1 MNELSDKAAREL
13 IRDGLAYNLVVEAAA
28 GTGKTTE
35 LVNRI
40 VAVLAGGHASVDSL
54 VAVTFTEKAAG
65 ELKLR
70 LRAGLEQSRQQTAAG
85 SPERKN
91 LDRALARLE
100 EARVNTIHGFCA
112 DLLRERPVEARV
124 DPRFQTMTEAE
135 AGRLYQEGFN
145 LWLQE
150 RLEDPPEGVRRSLCR
165 TSRFGDE
172 GPSARL
178 RTAGWTL
185 AQWRDFPA
193 PWRRETFERQTEI
206 DTLVK
211 QLHDFANLTQRCANP
226 SRDFFY
232 NDTEPARRLS
242 REIRA
247 IEEVRARDYDI
258 LEGKLVELLN
268 WKFEKPR
275 SGLGK
280 NYGDGVLRATV
291 RTAHGELCEAIR
303 KFARAA
309 DADLAALLQL
319 ELRGAVERYERLKE
333 RSGRLDFVD
342 LLLRA
347 RDLIRDCDAVRAD
360 FQRRFSHIFVDE
372 FQDTDPLQAEILL
385 LLAASDPDVRDW
397 RKVTPGPGKLFLV
410 GDPKQSVYRFRRADV
425 GIYLEVKE
433 LLRRRGA
440 RCVNLTTSFRSVPSI
455 QRAIN
460 AAFAPLMR
468 RDDAALQAGYVPLAP
483 HRSETGDQPTVIALP
498 VPRPYGE
505 KERITFKAIEKSLPD
520 AVGAFVGWMLKES
533 GWTVTEREQPS
544 RRVPVSARHVCLL
557 FRRFESFYVGDITR
571 AYVQALEARG
581 IPHLLVGGRSF
592 HTREEIE
599 TMRAALLAIEWP
611 DDELSVFATL
621 HGSLFAIGDEAL
633 LEYRHHFKRFHPF
646 RVPEPLPPHLA
657 PIGEALSTLASLH
670 RNRNYRPVAETISLL
685 LEGTRAHSGFVL
697 RPSGEQA
704 LANVLHLAELARAYE
719 ASGGISFRGFI
730 DQLLEDA
737 EGARVAEAP
746 VLEEGSDGVRI
757 MTVHKAKGLEFPIVI
772 LADMTARMARAPA
785 SRYIDPKQ
793 GLCAIRIA
801 GWSPVELLEQESE
814 EFRRDEA
821 EGVRIAYVAATRAR
835 DLLVVPA
842 VGDKPAGEWFSGLWF
857 SPLNSALYP
866 DPESRLW
873 RHSVSA
879 PGCPRFGNDSVL
891 ERTDDALG
899 SANVKPGLHEFVDE
913 GNGYEVVWWDPAK
926 LELDAKPLFGMRQ
939 EDLFDKKVAAS
950 IVETDLRRHTDW
962 RAERDAAAVRGSV
975 PSLVMQTA
983 TESAEAGTEAGPEI
997 QTVELPRDAGRPAGP
1012 RYGALVHAVLA
1023 TMPLDAGPQQ
1033 IKQAAR
1039 LQGRILGS
1047 SEQEIES
1054 AGTVA
1059 ETVIRHPI
1067 MERARKAA
1075 TSGQCRRETPIA
1087 LRQADGSIVDGVVDL
1102 AFLENGAWIV
1112 VDFKTDRELE
1122 RGLAVYRRQV
1132 GLYAAA
1138 IQAAT
1143 GLKAAAVLMRI

>member
-1 MNELSDKAAREL
+1 MKKLLDEPAREL
-13 IRDGLAYNLVVEAAA
+13 IRTGLDCNLVVEAAA

-40 VAVLAGGHASVDSL
+40 IAVLAGGRASVDSL

-70 LRAGLEQSRQQTAAG
+70 LRAGLEQSRQQSVDG
-85 SPERKN
+85 SSQRKN
-91 LDRALARLE
+91 LDFALARLE

-124 DPRFQTMTEAE
+124 DPRFQTMTEGEAE
-135 AGRLYQEGFN
+135 RLYEEGFN

-165 TSRFGDE
+165 TSRSGNE
-172 GPSARL
+172 GPSGRL

-193 PWRRETFERQTEI
+193 PWRREPFARRERI
-206 DTLVK
+206 DALVK
-211 QLHDFANLTQRCANP
+211 QLHDFADLTLRCANP

-232 NDTEPARRLS
+232 GDTEPARRLS

-247 IEEVRARDYDI
+247 VEEVRERDHDV
-258 LEGKLVELLN
+258 LEGKLGGLLN

-275 SGLGK
+275 SGWGK
-280 NYGDGVLRATV
+280 NYGDGLARATV
-291 RTAHGELCEAIR
+291 QAAHRELCDAIR
-303 KFARAA
+303 DFTRAA
-309 DADLAALLQL
+309 DADLAALLHF
-319 ELRGAVERYERLKE
+319 ELRGAVERYERLKA

-347 RDLIRDCDAVRAD
+347 RDLVRDSDAVRAD
-360 FQRRFSHIFVDE
+360 FQRRFTHIFVDE

-385 LLAASDPDVRDW
+385 LLAASDPTVRDW
-397 RKVTPGPGKLFLV
+397 REITPAPGKLFLV

-425 GIYLEVKE
+425 GIYLKVKE
-433 LLRRRGA
+433 LLAERGA
-440 RCVNLTTSFRSVPSI
+440 RCVNLSTSFRAVPSI

-460 AAFAPLMR
+460 AAFAPVIQ

-483 HRSETGDQPTVIALP
+483 HRDDVDDQPSVIALP
-498 VPRPYGE
+498 VPRPYGQT
-505 KERITFKAIEKSLPD
+505 RITFEAIESSLPD
-520 AVGAFVGWMLKES
+520 AVGAFVAWLLKES
-533 GWTVTEREQPS
+533 EWTVTEREQPG

-557 FRRFESFYVGDITR
+557 FRRFESFFAGDVTR

-581 IPHLLVGGRSF
+581 IPHLLVGGKSF

-621 HGSLFAIGDEAL
+621 RGSLFAVGDEEL
-633 LEYRHHFKRFHPF
+633 LEYRHQFRKFHPF
-646 RVPEPLPPHLA
+646 RVPESLPPHLA
-657 PIGEALSTLASLH
+657 PIGDALSTLASLH

-685 LEGTRAHSGFVL
+685 LERTRAHAGFVL

-719 ASGGISFRGFI
+719 AGGGISFRGFI

-757 MTVHKAKGLEFPIVI
+757 MTVHKAKGLEFPVVI
-772 LADMTARMARAPA
+772 LADMTAKMARGPA
-785 SRYIDPKQ
+785 GRYIDPIQ
-793 GLCAIRIA
+793 GLCAVRIA
-801 GWSPVELLEQESE
+801 GWSPVELLDHESD
-814 EFRRDEA
+814 EFKRDEA

-835 DLLVVPA
+835 DLLIVPA
-842 VGDKPAGEWFSGLWF
+842 VGDKPEEGWF
-857 SPLNSALYP
+857 SPLNSVLYP
-866 DPESRLW
+866 DPLDPRW
-873 RHSVSA
+873 RHSEHA
-879 PGCPRFGNDSVL
+879 PGCPPFGDDSVL
-891 ERTDDALG
+891 ERPEFAFGT
-899 SANVKPGLHEFVDE
+899 ANVRPGLHEVADK
-913 GNGYEVVWWDPAK
+913 GKGYSVVWWDPAN

-939 EDLFDKKVAAS
+939 EDLFHKKVASS
-950 IVETDLRRHTDW
+950 IVEADLVRHADW
-962 RAERDAAAVRGSV
+962 LAARDAAAERGSR
-975 PSLVMQTA
+975 PSLRMQTA
-983 TESAEAGTEAGPEI
+983 TESAAATTGAGPEI
-997 QTVELPRDAGRPAGP
+997 HTVELPRDARRPAGP

-1023 TMPLDAGPQQ
+1023 TMPLDAGPRQ

-1047 SEQEIES
+1047 TEQEIES
-1054 AGTVA
+1054 AGVVA
-1059 ETVIRHPI
+1059 ESVIRHPI
-1067 MERARKAA
+1067 MDRARKAA
-1075 TSGQCRRETPIA
+1075 ASGQCRRETPIA

-1143 GLKAAAVLMRI
+1143 GLKTAAVLLRI

>member
-1 MNELSDKAAREL
+1 MNF
-13 IRDGLAYNLVVEAAA
+13 
-28 GTGKTTE
+28 KTPIPF
-35 LVNRI
+35 R
-40 VAVLAGGHASVDSL
+40 
-54 VAVTFTEKAAG
+54 
-65 ELKLR
+65 
-70 LRAGLEQSRQQTAAG
+70 
-85 SPERKN
+85 RKSC
-91 LDRALARLE
+91 
-100 EARVNTIHGFCA
+100 FC
-112 DLLRERPVEARV
+112 
-124 DPRFQTMTEAE
+124 
-135 AGRLYQEGFN
+135 
-145 LWLQE
+145 
-150 RLEDPPEGVRRSLCR
+150 
-165 TSRFGDE
+165 
-172 GPSARL
+172 
-178 RTAGWTL
+178 
-185 AQWRDFPA
+185 
-193 PWRRETFERQTEI
+193 WRR
-206 DTLVK
+206 
-211 QLHDFANLTQRCANP
+211 
-226 SRDFFY
+226 RD
-232 NDTEPARRLS
+232 PA
-242 REIRA
+242 
-247 IEEVRARDYDI
+247 
-258 LEGKLVELLN
+258 
-268 WKFEKPR
+268 
-275 SGLGK
+275 
-280 NYGDGVLRATV
+280 
-291 RTAHGELCEAIR
+291 
-303 KFARAA
+303 
-309 DADLAALLQL
+309 
-319 ELRGAVERYERLKE
+319 
-333 RSGRLDFVD
+333 
-342 LLLRA
+342 
-347 RDLIRDCDAVRAD
+347 
-360 FQRRFSHIFVDE
+360 
-372 FQDTDPLQAEILL
+372 
-385 LLAASDPDVRDW
+385 VRDW
-397 RKVTPGPGKLFLV
+397 RKVTPAPGKLFLV
-410 GDPKQSVYRFRRADV
+410 GDPKQSIYRFRRADV
-425 GIYLEVKE
+425 GVYLEVKK
-433 LLRRRGA
+433 LLEKRGA
-440 RCVNLTTSFRSVPSI
+440 RCVSLKTSFRAVPSI

-460 AAFAPLMR
+460 AAFDPLMKE
-468 RDDAALQAGYVPLAP
+468 DPAALQAGYLALAP
-483 HRSETGDQPTVIALP
+483 HRGDVDDQPTVIALP
-498 VPRPYGE
+498 VPRPYG
-505 KERITFKAIEKSLPD
+505 KTRITYEAIDNSLPD
-520 AVGAFVGWMLKES
+520 AVGAFVAWLLKES

-646 RVPEPLPPHLA
+646 RVPESLPPHLA

-685 LEGTRAHSGFVL
+685 LEGTRAHAGFVL

-757 MTVHKAKGLEFPIVI
+757 MTVHKAKGLEFPVVI
-772 LADMTARMARAPA
+772 LADMTAKMARAPA

-814 EFRRDEA
+814 ELKRDQA

-842 VGDKPAGEWFSGLWF
+842 VGDRPEEGWF
-857 SPLNSALYP
+857 SPLNSTLYP
-866 DPESRLW
+866 YPAGPRW
-873 RHSVSA
+873 RQSAAA
-879 PGCPRFGNDSVL
+879 PGCPEFGDDSLL
-891 ERTDDALG
+891 ERPDYAFG
-899 SANVKPGLHEFVDE
+899 SDNVKPGLHEFEDK
-913 GNGYEVVWWDPAK
+913 GSGYSVVWWDPAK

-939 EDLFDKKVAAS
+939 EDLFAREVAAS
-950 IVETDLRRHTDW
+950 IMEADLARHTDW
-962 RAERDAAAVRGSV
+962 RAARDAAAERGSR
-975 PSLVMQTA
+975 PSLLMQTA

-1059 ETVIRHPI
+1059 ESVIRHPI
-1067 MERARKAA
+1067 MERARKADA
-1075 TSGQCRRETPIA
+1075 SGQCRRETPIA
-1087 LRQADGSIVDGVVDL
+1087 LRRADGSIVDGVVDL

>member
-13 IRDGLAYNLVVEAAA
+13 IRDGLAYNLMVEAAA

-70 LRAGLEQSRQQTAAG
+70 LRAGLEQSRQQTAEG
-85 SPERKN
+85 SPQRKN

-112 DLLRERPVEARV
+112 DLLRERPVEAGV
-124 DPRFQTMTEAE
+124 DPRFQVMTEAE
-135 AGRLYQEGFN
+135 AERLYEEGFN

-150 RLEDPPEGVRRSLCR
+150 RLENPPEGVRRSLCR
-165 TSRFGDE
+165 TSRTGNE
-172 GPSARL
+172 GPSGRL

-193 PWRRETFERQTEI
+193 PWRREPFARQAQI
-206 DTLVK
+206 DALVQ
-211 QLHDFANLTQRCANP
+211 QLHNFADLTQRCANP
-226 SRDFFY
+226 TWDFFY
-232 NDTEPARRLS
+232 RDTEPARRLS

-247 IEEVRARDYDI
+247 VEEVKARDYDV
-258 LEGKLVELLN
+258 LEGKLVDLLY

-275 SGLGK
+275 SGRGR
-280 NYGDGVLRATV
+280 NYGDGVTRATV
-291 RTAHGELCEAIR
+291 QAAHGELCDALR
-303 KFARAA
+303 NFARAA

-319 ELRGAVERYERLKE
+319 ELHGTVERYEQLKQ

-347 RDLIRDCDAVRAD
+347 RDLIRDRDAVRAD

-385 LLAASDPDVRDW
+385 LLAASDPTVRDW
-397 RKVTPGPGKLFLV
+397 RKVTPAPGKLFLV
-410 GDPKQSVYRFRRADV
+410 GDPKQSIYRFRRADV
-425 GIYLEVKE
+425 GVYLEVKE
-433 LLRRRGA
+433 LLEKRGA
-440 RCVNLTTSFRSVPSI
+440 RCVSLKTSFRAVPSI

-460 AAFAPLMR
+460 AAFDPLMKE
-468 RDDAALQAGYVPLAP
+468 DPAALQAGYLALAP
-483 HRSETGDQPTVIALP
+483 HRGDVDDQPTVIALP
-498 VPRPYGE
+498 VPRPYG
-505 KERITFKAIEKSLPD
+505 KTRITYEAIDNSLPD
-520 AVGAFVGWMLKES
+520 AVGAFVAWLLKES

-557 FRRFESFYVGDITR
+557 FRRFESFFVGDITR

-646 RVPEPLPPHLA
+646 RVPESLPPHLA

-685 LEGTRAHSGFVL
+685 LESTRAHAGFVL

-757 MTVHKAKGLEFPIVI
+757 MTVHKAKGLEFPVVI
-772 LADMTARMARAPA
+772 LADMTAKMARSPA
-785 SRYIDPKQ
+785 SRYIDPKR

-814 EFRRDEA
+814 ELKRDEA

-842 VGDKPAGEWFSGLWF
+842 VGDRPEEGWF
-857 SPLNSALYP
+857 SPLNSTLYP
-866 DPESRLW
+866 YPAGPSW
-873 RHSVSA
+873 NQSAAA
-879 PGCPRFGNDSVL
+879 PGCPPFGDDSVL
-891 ERTDDALG
+891 ERPDYAFG
-899 SANVKPGLHEFVDE
+899 SDNVKPGLHEFAYE
-913 GNGYEVVWWDPAK
+913 GIGFGVVWWDPAT
-926 LELDAKPLFGMRQ
+926 A
-939 EDLFDKKVAAS
+939 
-950 IVETDLRRHTDW
+950 
-962 RAERDAAAVRGSV
+962 RARCQAAVRHAAGGSV
-975 PSLVMQTA
+975 RQGSRRFHHGSRFGAAYGLARGARRSRRAGFPAQPPDADGHRIRAA
-983 TESAEAGTEAGPEI
+983 TSEAGPEI

-1087 LRQADGSIVDGVVDL
+1087 LRRADGSIVDGVVDL

>member
-1 MNELSDKAAREL
+1 MNELMDKPAREL
-13 IRDGLAYNLVVEAAA
+13 IRTGLDYNLVVEAAA

-40 VAVLAGGHASVDSL
+40 IAVLAGGRASVDSL

-70 LRAGLEQSRQQTAAG
+70 LRAGLEQSRQQTVEG
-85 SPERKN
+85 NPRRRN
-91 LDRALARLE
+91 LDAALARLE

-135 AGRLYQEGFN
+135 AERLYQEGFN
-145 LWLQE
+145 FWLQE

-165 TSRFGDE
+165 TSRYGDE
-172 GPSARL
+172 GPSGRL

-193 PWRRETFERQTEI
+193 PWRRETFDRENEI
-206 DTLVK
+206 DALVER
-211 QLHDFANLTQRCANP
+211 LHGFADLTQKCANP
-226 SRDFFY
+226 SQDYFY

-247 IEEVRARDYDI
+247 VEEVRGRDYDI
-258 LEGKLVELLN
+258 LEGKLVELLKR
-268 WKFEKPR
+268 KFEKPR
-275 SGLGK
+275 SGFGK

-309 DADLAALLQL
+309 DADLAALLQV

-360 FQRRFSHIFVDE
+360 FQRRFTHIFVDE

-385 LLAASDPDVRDW
+385 LLAASDPGVRDW
-397 RKVTPGPGKLFLV
+397 RKVTPDPGKLFLV

-460 AAFAPLMR
+460 AAFAPLMQ
-468 RDDAALQAGYVPLAP
+468 RDDTALQPGYVPLAP
-483 HRSETGDQPTVIALP
+483 HRSETGDQTTVVALP

-505 KERITFKAIEKSLPD
+505 KWITFDAIENSLPD
-520 AVGAFVGWMLKES
+520 AVGAFVGWLLKES
-533 GWTVTEREQPS
+533 GWTVTDREQPA

-557 FRRFESFYVGDITR
+557 FRRFESYFAGDITR

-581 IPHLLVGGRSF
+581 IPHLLVGGRAF

-621 HGSLFAIGDEAL
+621 HGSLFAVGDEEL
-633 LEYRHHFKRFHPF
+633 MEYRHQFKRLHPF
-646 RVPEPLPPHLA
+646 RVPESLPSHLA
-657 PIGEALSTLASLH
+657 PIGGALSTLASLH
-670 RNRNYRPVAETISLL
+670 RQRNHRPVAETISQL
-685 LEGTRAHSGFVL
+685 LESTRAHTGFVL

-719 ASGGISFRGFI
+719 TGGGISFRGFI
-730 DQLLEDA
+730 DQLVEDA

-757 MTVHKAKGLEFPIVI
+757 MTVHKAKGLEFPVVI
-772 LADMTARMARAPA
+772 LADMTARMAHGSA
-785 SRYIDPKQ
+785 SRYIDPRQ
-793 GLCAIRIA
+793 GLCALRIA

-842 VGDKPAGEWFSGLWF
+842 VGDKPAGEWFSTLWF

-891 ERTDDALG
+891 ERPDDALG

-913 GNGYEVVWWDPAK
+913 GNGYKVVWWDPAK

-939 EDLFDKKVAAS
+939 EDLFDRKVAAS
-950 IVETDLRRHTDW
+950 IVEADLRRHTDW

-997 QTVELPRDAGRPAGP
+997 QTVELPRDARRPAGP

-1023 TMPLDAGPQQ
+1023 TVSLDAGRHQ

-1039 LQGRILGS
+1039 LQGRILGATA
-1047 SEQEIES
+1047 EEIES

-1059 ETVIRHPI
+1059 EDVIRHPI

-1075 TSGQCRRETPIA
+1075 ASGQCRRETPVA
-1087 LRQADGSIVDGVVDL
+1087 LRQGDGSIVDGIVDL
-1102 AFLENGAWIV
+1102 AFLENSTWIV

-1143 GLKAAAVLMRI
+1143 GLKAAAVLLRI